1 MPVELAARRASA
13 VLWSRDASTDGLF
26 RVKLPKNAHPA
37 PLTLPV
43 NKLAEGSIRSP
54 EDTAM
59 WDTLCWTQAT
69 RDGCRI
75 FTLDCA
81 APFCRARRGG
91 I

>member
-59 WDTLCWTQAT
+59 WDTLC
-69 RDGCRI
+69 
-75 FTLDCA
+75 
-81 APFCRARRGG
+81 
-91 I
+91 